1 MYPSFDNVFISE
13 ITPTLSALFFQEAIM
28 STAKKNSIK
37 NVAVSIIGFAAALVF
52 TIIVIF

>member
-1 MYPSFDNVFISE
+1 MIMYSYIN
-13 ITPTLSALFFQEAIM
+13 TPMLAVTYFQEVIM

-52 TIIVIF
+52 TILVVF